1 MDFNYGDFRAL
12 FTSDIGGEEEKEIIR
27 LSGYQVN
34 LSSIDVL
41 KVAHHGSKYSSSSD
55 FLKAVRPALAV
66 IEVGK
71 NSYGHPTAET
81 LGRLKEVGAKV
92 MRTDQ
97 DGDVVVETD
106 GKGWRI
112 RSTRK

>member
-1 MDFNYGDFRAL
+1 
-12 FTSDIGGEEEKEIIR
+12 
-27 LSGYQVN
+27 
-34 LSSIDVL
+34 
-41 KVAHHGSKYSSSSD
+41 
-55 FLKAVRPALAV
+55 LAV

-106 GKGWRI
+106 GKEWQVK
-112 RSTRK
+112 TK